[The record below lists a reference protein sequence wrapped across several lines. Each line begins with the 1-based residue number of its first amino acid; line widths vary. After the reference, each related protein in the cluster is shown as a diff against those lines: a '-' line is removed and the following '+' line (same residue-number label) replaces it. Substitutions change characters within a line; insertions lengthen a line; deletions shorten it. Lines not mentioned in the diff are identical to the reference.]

1 MLLVYSVCG
10 SAARCQYNNVPFD
23 RRPLMF
29 KRAALVVLM
38 LMVAAKPSLAKD
50 PVRSDSG
57 MKPWV
62 VNLDS
67 LTLENRAFRS
77 TQWTGR
83 SLQMTVMSLKPGEE
97 IGLEKHDQGDQF
109 IRVEQGVARVV
120 MGVAKERLTFDR
132 RVSEGWAILIPG
144 GYWHNVIN
152 SGPKPLKVYVI
163 YAPPE
168 HPAGTVHNTRKDAE
182 AAHGH

>member
-1 MLLVYSVCG
+1 
-10 SAARCQYNNVPFD
+10 
-23 RRPLMF
+23 MF
-29 KRAALVVLM
+29 KRAVLVVMTLV
-38 LMVAAKPSLAKD
+38 VAATPSLAKD
-50 PVRSDSG
+50 PVRSDYG
-57 MKPWV
+57 RKPWV
-62 VNLDS
+62 VNLDRK
-67 LTLENRAFRS
+67 TLENRSFRS

-109 IRVEQGVARVV
+109 IRVEQGVARVL
-120 MGVAKERLTFDR
+120 MGASKDQLTFDQK
-132 RVSEGWAILIPG
+132 VSDGWAVLIPG

-168 HPAGTVHNTRKDAE
+168 HPAGTVHSTVKDAE
-182 AAHGH
+182 AVHAH

>member
-1 MLLVYSVCG
+1 
-10 SAARCQYNNVPFD
+10 
-23 RRPLMF
+23 MF
-29 KRAALVVLM
+29 KRVALVGAM
-38 LMVAAKPSLAKD
+38 LMAVATPSLAKD
-50 PVRSDSG
+50 PARSDNG

-62 VNLDS
+62 VNLDG
-67 LTLENRAFRS
+67 LTLENRSFRS

-97 IGLEKHDQGDQF
+97 IGLERHDHGDQF
-109 IRVEQGVARVV
+109 IRVEQGAARVV
-120 MGVAKERLTFDR
+120 MGPAKDRLTFDR
-132 RVSEGWAILIPG
+132 TVSDGWAILIPG

-152 SGPKPLKVYVI
+152 SGPQPLKVYVI

-168 HPAGTVHNTRKDAE
+168 HPAGTVHNTAKEAE

>member
-1 MLLVYSVCG
+1 
-10 SAARCQYNNVPFD
+10 
-23 RRPLMF
+23 MF
-29 KRAALVVLM
+29 KRAVLVVMTLV
-38 LMVAAKPSLAKD
+38 VAATPSLAKD
-50 PVRSDSG
+50 PVRSDYG

-62 VNLDS
+62 VNLDRK
-67 LTLENRAFRS
+67 TLENRSFRS

-120 MGVAKERLTFDR
+120 MGASKDQLTFDR
-132 RVSEGWAILIPG
+132 NVSDGWAILIPG

-152 SGPKPLKVYVI
+152 SGSKALKVYVI

-168 HPAGTVHNTRKDAE
+168 HPAGTVHNTAKEAE
-182 AAHGH
+182 AAHRH

>member
-1 MLLVYSVCG
+1 
-10 SAARCQYNNVPFD
+10 
-23 RRPLMF
+23 MF
-29 KRAALVVLM
+29 KRAAQVVVM
-38 LMVAAKPSLAKD
+38 LMVAAQPSLANESARRD
-50 PVRSDSG
+50 AGRQ
-57 MKPWV
+57 PWV

-67 LTLENRAFRS
+67 LTLQNPAFRS
-77 TQWTGR
+77 TLWTGR

-97 IGLEKHDQGDQF
+97 IGLERHDQGDQF

-120 MGVAKERLTFDR
+120 MGAAKDRLTFDR
-132 RVSEGWAILIPG
+132 QVSDGWAVLIPG

-152 SGPKPLKVYVI
+152 SGPNPLKVYVI

-168 HPAGTVHNTRKDAE
+168 HSAGTVHNTRKDAE